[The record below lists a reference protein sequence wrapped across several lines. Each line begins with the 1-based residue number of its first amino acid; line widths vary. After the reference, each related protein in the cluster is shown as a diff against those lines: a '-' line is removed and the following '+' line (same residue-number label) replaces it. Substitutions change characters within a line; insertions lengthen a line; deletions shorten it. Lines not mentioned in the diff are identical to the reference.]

1 MPGPGTCN
9 LWHQRAHSL
18 VGQADLQVDKTNSM
32 YEPTVGCSTEY
43 GVNKGGEGRPRRG
56 FKEDS
61 AAKSAAQP
69 GVIALHPHVTQRSQ
83 HYYYPHFMDEE
94 TEVQRG

>member
-1 MPGPGTCN
+1 MA
-9 LWHQRAHSL
+9 L
-18 VGQADLQVDKTNSM
+18 K
-32 YEPTVGCSTEY
+32 
-43 GVNKGGEGRPRRG
+43 K
-56 FKEDS
+56 DS

-69 GVIALHPHVTQRSQ
+69 GVIALHPLVTQRSQ